1 MNIIAIGINHRTA
14 PIEVREKFCFSHDES
29 REALRMLKQNFFNE
43 CLIISTCNRTEVYG
57 SYAALCP
64 VNPLPVQRIIGQLIA
79 LKSADAY
86 VRTDHFY
93 ILEADQA
100 VSHLFAVASGID
112 SMVVG
117 DIQITNQVKEACRIA
132 QEEGTLG
139 SQFNRLTQ
147 QAFHAG
153 KRARFETHISEGAV
167 SVSYAAVNL
176 AEKNF
181 SNLSERSALL
191 IGAGETSKLTA
202 KHLAGKSIGKLLIAN
217 RTLSH
222 AQELTQIVGGTA
234 IEMNHIQDFLNGV
247 DIIISSVDTHQYILT
262 KSQIE
267 QAMITRHHR
276 PLLMIDIGVPRNID
290 PTVAEIDSVSLHD
303 MDALSKTIDA
313 NMELRKA
320 DIPRIQ
326 GIIQEELAEYQK
338 WYLSLNV
345 SPLIHDLH
353 YHFEQVRQDEIG
365 KFANRFGEDDREL
378 VDMITKRIIG
388 KLLHHPTVCLKNGF
402 GDDDSD
408 QYRNLYVVRS
418 LFGLQEN
425 TH

>member
-14 PIEVREKFCFSHDES
+14 PIEVREKFCFSHDEN
-29 REALRMLKQNFFNE
+29 RDALRMLKQKFFDE

-57 SYAALCP
+57 TYAALCP
-64 VNPLPVQRIIGQLIA
+64 VNPLPIQQIIEQLIE
-79 LKSADAY
+79 LKSAGEY

-93 ILEADQA
+93 ILEADRA

-117 DIQITNQVKEACRIA
+117 DIQITNQIKEACRIA
-132 QEEGTLG
+132 QEEETLG
-139 SQFNRLTQ
+139 SHLNRLTQ

-167 SVSYAAVNL
+167 SVSYTAVNL

-181 SNLSERSALL
+181 SNLSERTALL

-202 KHLAGKSIGKLLIAN
+202 KHLSGKSIGKLLIAN
-217 RTLSH
+217 RTFSH
-222 AQELTQIVGGTA
+222 AQELTQIVGGMA
-234 IEMNHIQDFLNGV
+234 IEMERIESYLPDV
-247 DIIISSVDTHQYILT
+247 DIIISSVDAHHYILT

-267 QAMITRHHR
+267 NAMRIRDQR
-276 PLLMIDIGVPRNID
+276 PLLIIDIGVPRNID
-290 PTVAEIDSVSLHD
+290 PAVAEIFGISLHD

-313 NMELRKA
+313 NLELRKA
-320 DIPRIQ
+320 DIPRIE

-378 VDMITKRIIG
+378 VEMITKRIIG

-402 GDDDSD
+402 GEDDGN

-418 LFGLQEN
+418 LFGLEEN
-425 TH
+425 IH